1 MRILINT
8 IICLSALLALMS
20 GINDFSEYIY
30 FLIAGIL
37 YLIARYFKY
46 YDNYRQWK
54 VSTRSKPFLSR
65 FIPNIF
71 RAFIFVLIYSL
82 IGYGFLLI
90 SKTDFYVAYFQSF
103 IQSALKITDEIIT
116 FWINVP
122 YQLMKYGH

>member
-20 GINDFSEYIY
+20 GMNDFSEYIY

-46 YDNYRQWK
+46 YDNYRHWK